1 MKNFNCFLEVKI
13 EENVLRAS
21 ESNRVSFT
29 EENTYIYRL
38 CVYVSFFDDDGRF
51 MVVKTPSKSI

>member
-29 EENTYIYRL
+29 ENIYIYRL
-38 CVYVSFFDDDGRF
+38 CVYVPFFDDDGRF